1 MQKDHTKSPRVLDI
15 FCGAGGFSEGFRQAG
30 FLIECGIDFDHQAI
44 LTYSRNFPKSIS
56 LKWDLHQPLGSSCH
70 EFESVSKAGIDVIVG
85 GPPCQGFSIAGKRV
99 LDDPRNSLYK
109 AYFGLIEQLNP
120 NAVVVENVPTILT
133 LYKGAVADAITHE
146 FKLRG
151 YRVATFVLLASD
163 FGIPQNRR
171 RVFFVATRGQKN
183 FTIPSADIFI
193 EKLTCADAI
202 SDLPLLESEPGADV
216 QSYTTEPK
224 TAYQKL
230 MRTGS
235 NELFNHWAVMHTEKT
250 KKIIAQV
257 PDGGNYKSLPKSLW
271 DTRKVN
277 IAWTRMHSN
286 SPCFTIDAGHNHHF
300 HYKANRVPTV
310 RECARIQSFPDRF
323 QFLGNKT
330 SQFRQVGNAV
340 PPLLAKII
348 GQNLL
353 DTFELTENQKEEI

>member
-1 MQKDHTKSPRVLDI
+1 MHEDYKKCPRVLDI

-30 FLIECGIDFDHQAI
+30 FSIECGIDFDQQAI
-44 LTYSRNFPKSIS
+44 LTYSHNFHKAKA
-56 LKWDLHQPLGSSCH
+56 LKWDLHQPIGESCA
-70 EFESVSKAGIDVIVG
+70 EFKSVSKAGIDVIVG

-120 NAVVVENVPTILT
+120 LAVVIENVPTILT
-133 LYKGAVADAITHE
+133 LFKGAVADAIMNE

-151 YRVATFVLLASD
+151 FRVATFVLLASD
-163 FGIPQNRR
+163 FGIPQNRK
-171 RVFFVATRGQKN
+171 RVFFVATRGAKN
-183 FTIPSADIFI
+183 FTIPTAGILI

-216 QSYTTEPK
+216 QSYTAEPITE
-224 TAYQKL
+224 YQKL
-230 MRTGS
+230 MRIGS
-235 NELFNHWAVMHTEKT
+235 DQLFNHWAVMHTENT

-257 PDGGNYKSLPKSLW
+257 PDGGNYKSLPRSLW
-271 DTRKVN
+271 NTRKVN

-340 PPLLAKII
+340 PPFLAKII
-348 GQNLL
+348 GQSLL
-353 DTFELTENQKEEI
+353 GMFE